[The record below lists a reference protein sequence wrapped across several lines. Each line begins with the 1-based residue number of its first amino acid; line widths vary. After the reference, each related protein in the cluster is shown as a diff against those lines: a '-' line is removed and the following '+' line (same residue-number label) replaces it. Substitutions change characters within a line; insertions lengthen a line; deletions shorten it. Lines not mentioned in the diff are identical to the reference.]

1 MQNDEKFF
9 RQFIKGFVT
18 IWESQLNLD
27 WNNPP
32 DWKEVKHDAGPCLSR
47 LPEELLPAISK
58 FVFIAQDQI
67 SCNQITEEGLQQI
80 DLLIRCLI
88 IICRNFDN
96 IPLVASCDYVGH
108 AVTIATSV
116 IQKLVDGDTNLG
128 QYGVSFIFSI
138 CHLLECLYDPYFS
151 WRHFLNLNTVDVSQ
165 LLFQPALLHV
175 EVIPFIYGKF
185 FYFLK

>member
-1 MQNDEKFF
+1 M
-9 RQFIKGFVT
+9 
-18 IWESQLNLD
+18 
-27 WNNPP
+27 
-32 DWKEVKHDAGPCLSR
+32 KHDAGPCLSR

-67 SCNQITEEGLQQI
+67 NSNQISNESLQQI

-88 IICRNFDN
+88 IICRNLDN

-108 AVTIATSV
+108 AVSIATV
-116 IQKLVDGDTNLG
+116 IIQKLVDGKANFG
-128 QYGVSFIFSI
+128 QYGVSFIFST

-151 WRHFLNLNTVDVSQ
+151 WRHFLNLNTVDFSQ

-175 EVIPFIYGKF
+175 EVIPFIYGECNA
-185 FYFLK
+185 